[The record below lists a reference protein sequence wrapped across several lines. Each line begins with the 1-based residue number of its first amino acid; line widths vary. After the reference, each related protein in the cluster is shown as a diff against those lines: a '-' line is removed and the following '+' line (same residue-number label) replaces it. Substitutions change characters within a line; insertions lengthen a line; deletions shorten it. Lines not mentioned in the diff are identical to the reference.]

1 MPPKERA
8 DQVDVRAST
17 DGGKPATHG
26 VDRADSLDHSLDH
39 APGERWEF
47 DDDVARVFDDMLAR
61 SIPELA
67 VLRGLVFDT
76 GRRYVVPGTAVVD
89 LGCSRGESLAP
100 LLAAFR
106 DGIRAVGIETS
117 PPMLDACRA
126 RFAAEIAAG
135 TTEVL
140 DLDLGVEYPDVTA
153 SLTLCVLTLQ
163 FRPVE
168 ARARVMHD
176 AFASTVPGGAL
187 VLAEKLRG
195 ATPELDAQWTEQYE
209 AMKRA
214 NGYTQEAIDRKRLS
228 LEGVL
233 VPLTERENTALLHD
247 AGFAVVEMF
256 WRHLN
261 FAAWLAVKS

>member
-1 MPPKERA
+1 M
-8 DQVDVRAST
+8 RASS
-17 DGGKPATHG
+17 DGAKRATRG
-26 VDRADSLDHSLDH
+26 GDRADSLDH
-39 APGERWEF
+39 APADRWEF
-47 DDDVARVFDDMLAR
+47 DDEVARVFDDMLAR
-61 SIPELA
+61 SIPELG

-76 GRRYVVPGTAVVD
+76 GRRYVVPGTSVVD

-100 LLAAFR
+100 FLAAFG
-106 DGIRAVGIETS
+106 DAIRTVGIETS
-117 PPMLDACRA
+117 PAMLAACRA

-135 TTEVL
+135 TTDVLNL
-140 DLDLGVEYPDVTA
+140 DLAADYPDVTA
-153 SLTLCVLTLQ
+153 SLTLAVLTLQ
-163 FRPVE
+163 FVPVAARP
-168 ARARVMHD
+168 RVLRD
-176 AFASTVPGGAL
+176 VFRTTISGGAL
-187 VLAEKLRG
+187 VFVEKLHG

-247 AGFAVVEMF
+247 AGFATVEMF

-261 FAAWLAVKS
+261 FAAWLAVKH

>member
-1 MPPKERA
+1 MPPEERA
-8 DQVDVRAST
+8 DRADVLAATDSAQRAT
-17 DGGKPATHG
+17 RRE
-26 VDRADSLDHSLDH
+26 DRADSLDH
-39 APGERWEF
+39 APGQRWEF

-76 GRRYVVPGTAVVD
+76 GRRYVVPSTAVVD

-100 LLAAFR
+100 FLAAFG
-106 DGIRAVGIETS
+106 DGIRAVGVETS
-117 PPMLDACRA
+117 PAMLAAYRA

-140 DLDLGVEYPDVTA
+140 DLDLGVAYPDVTA

-163 FRPVE
+163 FVPVE
-168 ARARVMHD
+168 ARARVMRD
-176 AFASTVPGGAL
+176 AFASTVPGGAF
-187 VLAEKLRG
+187 VLAEKVRG

-261 FAAWLAVKS
+261 FAAWLAVKP

>member
-1 MPPKERA
+1 MPP
-8 DQVDVRAST
+8 S
-17 DGGKPATHG
+17 
-26 VDRADSLDHSLDH
+26 DRADSLDH
-39 APGERWEF
+39 APGDRWEF
-47 DDDVARVFDDMLAR
+47 DAEVARVFDDMLAR

-67 VLRGLVFDT
+67 VLRGLVFDS

-100 LLAAFR
+100 FLAAF
-106 DGIRAVGIETS
+106 DGAIRAVGIERS
-117 PPMLDACRA
+117 PAMLAACRA
-126 RFAAEIAAG
+126 RFATEIDAG
-135 TTEVL
+135 TTTVI
-140 DLDLGVEYPDVTA
+140 DLDLAHDYPDVTA
-153 SLTLCVLTLQ
+153 SLTLAVLTLQ
-163 FRPVE
+163 FVPVDARP
-168 ARARVMHD
+168 RVLRD
-176 AFASTVPGGAL
+176 VYESTVPGGAL

-233 VPLTERENTALLHD
+233 VPLTERENAALLHD
-247 AGFAVVEMF
+247 TGFTTVEMF

-261 FAAWLAVKS
+261 FGAWLAVKQ

>member
-1 MPPKERA
+1 MPPA
-8 DQVDVRAST
+8 D
-17 DGGKPATHG
+17 
-26 VDRADSLDHSLDH
+26 SLDH

-47 DDDVARVFDDMLAR
+47 DHDVARVFDDMLAR

-67 VLRGLVFDT
+67 VMRELVFDT

-100 LLAAFR
+100 FITLFGG
-106 DGIRAVGIETS
+106 DIRAVGIERS
-117 PPMLDACRA
+117 PAMLDACRA
-126 RFAAEIAAG
+126 RFAAQIDAG
-135 TTEVL
+135 TTTVL
-140 DLDLGVEYPDVTA
+140 DLDLVRDYPDVTA
-153 SLTLCVLTLQ
+153 SLTLAVLTVQ
-163 FRPVE
+163 FVPVD
-168 ARARVMHD
+168 ARARVLRHV
-176 AFASTVPGGAL
+176 FASTVPGGAL
-187 VLAEKLRG
+187 VLVEKLRG

-233 VPLTERENTALLHD
+233 VPLTERENTVLLHD
-247 AGFAVVEMF
+247 AGFTTVEMF

-261 FAAWLAVKS
+261 FAAWLAVKR